1 MDAMDLEQ
9 RLSDLER
16 SVRRTRLVAGGLAF
30 TLIALAVAAFRSPEK
45 TLAEVRTRRL
55 VVLDDSGRA
64 RVTIGQDPITTQRQS
79 RSVALLLF
87 DRTGAERGGFG
98 VTDEGAVGIGLDAP
112 VGVGTSPTRDRI
124 GVLVAPDGTAQV
136 TILDN
141 TAHAVAS
148 LRANG
153 RGDGGV
159 QVFKRDASHQ
169 RLYTRTLTYDGDMR
183 DSTGMSR

>member
-30 TLIALAVAAFRSPEK
+30 TLVALTVAAFRRPEK
-45 TLAEVRTRRL
+45 TSAEVRTRRL
-55 VVLDDSGRA
+55 VVVDDSGRA
-64 RVTIGQDPITTQRQS
+64 RVMIGQDPITTQRQS

-87 DRTGAERGGFG
+87 DRSGAERGGFG

-124 GVLVAPDGTAQV
+124 GALVAPDGTAQV

-141 TAHAVAS
+141 GAHAVAG
-148 LRANG
+148 LRA
-153 RGDGGV
+153 DGHGVAGV
-159 QVFKRDASHQ
+159 QVFKWDASRK
-169 RLYTRTLTYDGDMR
+169 RLYTRTLTYDGDVR
-183 DSTGMSR
+183 DSTPMSR